1 MLLYDIIDDMICLIN
16 DDDMLNL
23 DDVDSEEI

>member
-23 DDVDSEEI
+23 DDVDSEEL